1 MATTIEN
8 ETKTAT
14 PTHLVLIQQ
23 DGYGD
28 RYTSL
33 YVGLFSSEQAALD
46 YIANDVD
53 LVDDKNVVVLPIAG
67 AIDG

>member
-8 ETKTAT
+8 ETKTTT

-23 DGYGD
+23 ENYGE
-28 RYTSL
+28 RYASL
-33 YVGLFSSEQAALD
+33 YVGLFSSEQAARD
-46 YIANDVD
+46 YIANDED
-53 LVDDKNVVVLPIAG
+53 LANDVNVVVLPITG